1 MKLFSIVRPAQKAKD
16 TPVTG
21 WKSWF
26 VFQKKPPEGW
36 STWKKVL
43 FWVYTGLIYTAA
55 TFGVAVV
62 SLAFAA
68 SEYGGE
74 MFDSYFEFPLL
85 IFLNVFPV
93 LLLGALL
100 YFSQFVQTVACG
112 RTTAGKV
119 SFITGLYVVLVPL
132 CGAAVF
138 RQRLCRGH
146 WVAICLALPGLFFLT
161 SAGVGFNYG
170 DALALAGSFGF
181 AIHMLA
187 SERFVARSSAVLLSM
202 LQFAW
207 AAVFS
212 TVTLLFA
219 GEPLLVPEL
228 TVGIGM
234 RFLFMGLVSTLLGF
248 FLQMWGQKQVP
259 ASLASM
265 LLATEALFGLLFS
278 VLLLDEVLTSGMVLG
293 GALMLAAIL
302 VAERVAGP
310 SDVSI

>member
-1 MKLFSIVRPAQKAKD
+1 MDGKKKWMGSGALLLAAVIWGFGYVVISDSLDLINVHYLMSYRYLLAAVGMAVAFWRQLPGITRPIVAY
-16 TPVTG
+16 G
-21 WKSWF
+21 
-26 VFQKKPPEGW
+26 
-36 STWKKVL
+36 
-43 FWVYTGLIYTAA
+43 
-55 TFGVAVV
+55 AV
-62 SLAFAA
+62 
-68 SEYGGE
+68 
-74 MFDSYFEFPLL
+74 
-85 IFLNVFPV
+85 
-93 LLLGALL
+93 LGALL

-219 GEPLLVPEL
+219 GEPLSVPEL

>member
-1 MKLFSIVRPAQKAKD
+1 MDGKKKWMGSGALLLAAVIWGFGYVVISDSLDLINVHYLMSYRYLLAAVGMAVAFWRQLPGITRPIVAY
-16 TPVTG
+16 G
-21 WKSWF
+21 
-26 VFQKKPPEGW
+26 
-36 STWKKVL
+36 
-43 FWVYTGLIYTAA
+43 
-55 TFGVAVV
+55 AV
-62 SLAFAA
+62 
-68 SEYGGE
+68 
-74 MFDSYFEFPLL
+74 
-85 IFLNVFPV
+85 
-93 LLLGALL
+93 LGALL

-228 TVGIGM
+228 TVGIGI

>member
-1 MKLFSIVRPAQKAKD
+1 MKGKKWAGSGALLLAAVIWGFGYVVISDSLDLVNVHYLMSYRYLLAAAGMAMVFWRQLSSITCPII
-16 TPVTG
+16 G
-21 WKSWF
+21 Y
-26 VFQKKPPEGW
+26 G
-36 STWKKVL
+36 
-43 FWVYTGLIYTAA
+43 
-55 TFGVAVV
+55 AV
-62 SLAFAA
+62 
-68 SEYGGE
+68 
-74 MFDSYFEFPLL
+74 
-85 IFLNVFPV
+85 
-93 LLLGALL
+93 LGALL

>member
-1 MKLFSIVRPAQKAKD
+1 MDGKKKWMGSGALLLAAVIWGFGYVVISDSLDLINVHYLMSYRYLLAAVGMAVAFWRQLPGITRPIV
-16 TPVTG
+16 G
-21 WKSWF
+21 Y
-26 VFQKKPPEGW
+26 G
-36 STWKKVL
+36 
-43 FWVYTGLIYTAA
+43 
-55 TFGVAVV
+55 AV
-62 SLAFAA
+62 
-68 SEYGGE
+68 
-74 MFDSYFEFPLL
+74 
-85 IFLNVFPV
+85 
-93 LLLGALL
+93 LGALL

-112 RTTAGKV
+112 YTTAGKV

>member
-1 MKLFSIVRPAQKAKD
+1 MDGKKKWMGSGALLLAAVIWGFGYVVISDSLDLINVHYLMSYRYLLAAVGMAVAFWRQLPGITRPIV
-16 TPVTG
+16 G
-21 WKSWF
+21 H
-26 VFQKKPPEGW
+26 G
-36 STWKKVL
+36 
-43 FWVYTGLIYTAA
+43 
-55 TFGVAVV
+55 AV
-62 SLAFAA
+62 
-68 SEYGGE
+68 
-74 MFDSYFEFPLL
+74 
-85 IFLNVFPV
+85 
-93 LLLGALL
+93 LGALL

-112 RTTAGKV
+112 RTTVGKV

>member
-1 MKLFSIVRPAQKAKD
+1 MDGKKKWMGSGALLLAAVIWGFGYVVISDSLDLINVHYLMSYRYLLAAVGMAVAFWRQLPGITRPIVAY
-16 TPVTG
+16 G
-21 WKSWF
+21 
-26 VFQKKPPEGW
+26 
-36 STWKKVL
+36 
-43 FWVYTGLIYTAA
+43 
-55 TFGVAVV
+55 AV
-62 SLAFAA
+62 
-68 SEYGGE
+68 
-74 MFDSYFEFPLL
+74 
-85 IFLNVFPV
+85 
-93 LLLGALL
+93 LGALL

>member
-1 MKLFSIVRPAQKAKD
+1 MDGKKKWMGSGALLLAAVIWGFGYVVISDSLDLINVHYLMSYRYLLAAVGMAVAFWRQLPGITRPIV
-16 TPVTG
+16 G
-21 WKSWF
+21 Y
-26 VFQKKPPEGW
+26 G
-36 STWKKVL
+36 
-43 FWVYTGLIYTAA
+43 
-55 TFGVAVV
+55 AV
-62 SLAFAA
+62 
-68 SEYGGE
+68 
-74 MFDSYFEFPLL
+74 
-85 IFLNVFPV
+85 
-93 LLLGALL
+93 LGALL

-187 SERFVARSSAVLLSM
+187 SERFVARSSAVLLSL

-228 TVGIGM
+228 TVGIGI

-278 VLLLDEVLTSGMVLG
+278 VLLLDEALASGMVLG

>member
-1 MKLFSIVRPAQKAKD
+1 MDGKKKWMGSGALLLAAVIWGFGYVVISDSLDLINVHYLMSYRYLLAAVGMAVAFWRQLPGITRPIV
-16 TPVTG
+16 G
-21 WKSWF
+21 Y
-26 VFQKKPPEGW
+26 G
-36 STWKKVL
+36 
-43 FWVYTGLIYTAA
+43 
-55 TFGVAVV
+55 AV
-62 SLAFAA
+62 
-68 SEYGGE
+68 
-74 MFDSYFEFPLL
+74 
-85 IFLNVFPV
+85 
-93 LLLGALL
+93 LGALL

-187 SERFVARSSAVLLSM
+187 SERFVSRSSAVLLSM

>member
-1 MKLFSIVRPAQKAKD
+1 MDGKKKWMGSGALLLAAVIWGFGYVVISDSLDLINVHYLMSYRYLLAAVGMAVAFWRQLPGITRPIVAY
-16 TPVTG
+16 G
-21 WKSWF
+21 
-26 VFQKKPPEGW
+26 
-36 STWKKVL
+36 
-43 FWVYTGLIYTAA
+43 
-55 TFGVAVV
+55 AV
-62 SLAFAA
+62 
-68 SEYGGE
+68 
-74 MFDSYFEFPLL
+74 
-85 IFLNVFPV
+85 
-93 LLLGALL
+93 LGALL

-119 SFITGLYVVLVPL
+119 SFITGLYGVLVPL

-187 SERFVARSSAVLLSM
+187 SEPFVARSSAVLLSM

>member
-1 MKLFSIVRPAQKAKD
+1 MDGKKKWMGSGALLLAAVIWGFGYVVISDSLDLIHVHYLMSYRYLLAAVGMAVAFWRQLPGITRPIVAY
-16 TPVTG
+16 G
-21 WKSWF
+21 
-26 VFQKKPPEGW
+26 
-36 STWKKVL
+36 
-43 FWVYTGLIYTAA
+43 
-55 TFGVAVV
+55 AV
-62 SLAFAA
+62 
-68 SEYGGE
+68 
-74 MFDSYFEFPLL
+74 
-85 IFLNVFPV
+85 
-93 LLLGALL
+93 LGALL

>member
-1 MKLFSIVRPAQKAKD
+1 MSSLLFA
-16 TPVTG
+16 TPKELTG
-21 WKSWF
+21 WLAGLASGHR
-26 VFQKKPPEGW
+26 VLAPRQEGP
-36 STWKKVL
+36 SV
-43 FWVYTGLIYTAA
+43 VYRPQTAEE
-55 TFGVAVV
+55 
-62 SLAFAA
+62 LASA
-68 SEYGGE
+68 
-74 MFDSYFEFPLL
+74 D
-85 IFLNVFPV
+85 ID
-93 LLLGALL
+93 ALL

-310 SDVSI
+310 SDVSIEGFGFCI

>member
-1 MKLFSIVRPAQKAKD
+1 MDGKKKWMGSGALLLAAVIWGFGYVVISDSLDLINVHYLMSYRYLLAAVGMAVAFWRQLPGITRPIV
-16 TPVTG
+16 G
-21 WKSWF
+21 H
-26 VFQKKPPEGW
+26 G
-36 STWKKVL
+36 
-43 FWVYTGLIYTAA
+43 
-55 TFGVAVV
+55 AV
-62 SLAFAA
+62 
-68 SEYGGE
+68 
-74 MFDSYFEFPLL
+74 
-85 IFLNVFPV
+85 
-93 LLLGALL
+93 LGALL

-187 SERFVARSSAVLLSM
+187 SERFVARSSAVLLSL

-278 VLLLDEVLTSGMVLG
+278 VLLLDEALTSGMVLG